1 MTRKLMTVLLAVML
15 TAVFAMS
22 SAVAQ
27 ENASWMPEWDMDA
40 DVVVVGFGPAGA
52 MAAKSAMENGASVLI
67 VEKETKEFAG
77 GSAPTSYGFIK
88 PYTAEEIFNSAAG
101 RLTMENAQRIFDKEN
116 EGLAWMAENGLEMN
130 GMTSVGYGMGFY
142 NVLVAGMEKLGTN
155 VLYETPAK
163 KIIADPDTKE
173 VYGIQC
179 ENAAG
184 EKVYI
189 KANKGVILCTGGY
202 LANKDLM
209 NRFHFADMP
218 DFENIGAPTQTGDGL
233 LMAMEIGAG
242 IDGVSEQQIE
252 WYGYSYKKASDEM
265 GTAIL
270 HTVGAMSPD
279 ARIFVN
285 SKGERFMNEELYICH
300 SKFQMPFLEYDGT
313 FPTYNGYTNL
323 PMYVIF
329 DSTMFNA
336 DAVGPTGP
344 GCGYASN
351 YGIYNWSADNKA
363 ELERGWLVQA
373 DTIDELV
380 VKLAEQSGNEQIDAE
395 ALKATIATY
404 NSYCEAG
411 EDPEFGRE
419 SFFLNP
425 VSEGPFYAAQI
436 VPTACYTIGGLR
448 GGENG
453 ETLDWQGN
461 PIPRLYHAGDIGQPT
476 KFLISA
482 LQGCLALGDIAGE
495 ACSQLESH

>member
-1 MTRKLMTVLLAVML
+1 MNRKLITLLIAAVLTMALCL
-15 TAVFAMS
+15 
-22 SAVAQ
+22 SAAA
-27 ENASWMPEWDMDA
+27 EAASWMPEWDMDA

-52 MAAKSAMENGASVLI
+52 MAAKSAMENGASVLV
-67 VEKETKEFAG
+67 VEKENKEFAG
-77 GSAPTSYGFIK
+77 GSAPASYGFIK
-88 PYTAEEIFNSAAG
+88 PYTADEIYASAAG
-101 RLTMENAQRIFDKEN
+101 RLTKENAQRIYDKEN
-116 EGLAWMAENGLEMN
+116 ECLAWMTENGLEMN
-130 GMTSVGYGMGFY
+130 GMTSVGFGVGFY
-142 NVLVAGMEKLGTN
+142 QTMVAGMEKLGTN

-163 KIIADPDTKE
+163 KIISDPVTKE

-209 NRFHFADMP
+209 NRFHFAEMP
-218 DFENIGAPTQTGDGL
+218 DFATIGAPNQTGDGL
-233 LMAMEIGAG
+233 LMAMEAGAG

-265 GTAIL
+265 GTGIL

-285 SKGERFMNEELYICH
+285 AKGERFMNEELYICH

-313 FPTYNGYTNL
+313 FPTYNGYANL

-351 YGIYNWSADNKA
+351 YGVYNWSADNMA
-363 ELERGWLVQA
+363 ELERGWLVKG
-373 DTIDELV
+373 DTIEELV
-380 VKLAEQSGNEQIDAE
+380 ANLAEQSGNEMIDAE
-395 ALKATIATY
+395 ALKNTIATY

-419 SFFLNP
+419 SIFLNP
-425 VSEGPFYAAQI
+425 VAEGPFYAAQI
-436 VPTACYTIGGLR
+436 VPTAVYTIGGLQ

-476 KFLISA
+476 KYLISA
-482 LQGCLALGDIAGE
+482 LQGCMALGDIAGE
-495 ACSQLESH
+495 ACAQLESH

>member
-1 MTRKLMTVLLAVML
+1 MTRKLITLLLAAVLTMALCL
-15 TAVFAMS
+15 TAA
-22 SAVAQ
+22 A
-27 ENASWMPEWDMDA
+27 ETASWMPEWDMDA

-67 VEKETKEFAG
+67 VEKCTKELAG
-77 GSAPTSYGFIK
+77 GSAPTSMGFYK
-88 PYTAEEIFNSAAG
+88 PYTVEEIYNSAAG
-101 RLTMENAQRIFDKEN
+101 RLTLENAQRMYDKEL
-116 EGLAWMAENGLEMN
+116 ECMDWMKENGLQLQ
-130 GMTSVGYGMGFY
+130 GMTTVGYGRGFY
-142 NVLVAGMEKLGTN
+142 DVIVKGMEALGTN

-163 KIIADPDTKE
+163 KIISDPMTKE

-202 LANKDLM
+202 LANKELM
-209 NRFHFADMP
+209 TRFHFAEMIDYA
-218 DFENIGAPTQTGDGL
+218 NAGAPTQTGDGL
-233 LMAMEIGAG
+233 LMAIEAGAG

-252 WYGYSYKKASDEM
+252 WFGYAFKKASDEM

-270 HTVGAMSPD
+270 HTVAGNGPD

-285 SKGERFMNEELYICH
+285 SKGERFMNEEMGIGHC
-300 SKFQMPFLEYDGT
+300 KFQMPFLEYDGT
-313 FPTYNGYTNL
+313 FPVYNGYTNL
-323 PMYVIF
+323 PMYVVF
-329 DSTMFNA
+329 DSTMFDN
-336 DAVGPTGP
+336 DIVGARDYF
-344 GCGYASN
+344 CGYASM
-351 YGIYNWSADNKA
+351 YDIYDWSEDNKA
-363 ELERGWLVQA
+363 ELERGWLVKG
-373 DTIDELV
+373 DTIEELV
-380 VKLAEQSGNEQIDAE
+380 ANLAEQSGNEMIDAE

-425 VSEGPFYAAQI
+425 VAEGPYYAAQI
-436 VPTACYTIGGLR
+436 VPAAVYTIGGLR

-476 KFLISA
+476 KYLISA

-495 ACSQLESH
+495 ACSKLESH